1 MNLRNLAIKIID
13 QCEREI
19 DEIEELLYDFIP
31 FARKRL
37 KFKSFPP
44 ITLKSDSDNADLALG
59 KTAYYDPEHYSVTV
73 FVDGRHVKDILRSI
87 AHELVHH
94 RQNEKG
100 KFKNVTSA
108 GRPGYAQE
116 DMYLRGME
124 EEAYLLG
131 NMCFRDWEDQY
142 KATNYNN
149 ELTEWSADSMFD
161 ALKNYFTK
169 GSL

>member
-1 MNLRNLAIKIID
+1 MSLRNPAIKIID
-13 QCEREI
+13 RCEREI
-19 DEIEELLYDFIP
+19 DEIEDLLYDFLP

-37 KFKSFPP
+37 KFMSFPL
-44 ITLKSDSDNADLALG
+44 IYLVSDKYNSEKALG
-59 KTAYYDPEHYSVTV
+59 KTAYYDPDINSVTI
-73 FVDGRHVKDILRSI
+73 FVDGRHTKDILRSI

-100 KFKNVTSA
+100 KFRNLK
-108 GRPGYAQE
+108 GIGEPGYAQNNQ
-116 DMYLRGME
+116 YLRKME

-142 KATNYNN
+142 KETNYNN
-149 ELTEWSADSMFD
+149 ELNEWTNESFFD

-169 GSL
+169 GTY

>member
-1 MNLRNLAIKIID
+1 MNLKNPAIKIID
-13 QCEREI
+13 KCEREVE
-19 DEIEELLYDFIP
+19 EIEDLLYDFIP

-37 KFKSFPP
+37 KFKSYPP
-44 ITLKSDSDNADLALG
+44 IILQSDSENAEMALG
-59 KTAYYDPEHYSVTV
+59 KTAYYDPQNYSITI

-100 KFKNVTSA
+100 KFKNITNI
-108 GRPGYAQE
+108 GEEGYAQQ

-142 KATNYNN
+142 KATNYNKQIS
-149 ELTEWSADSMFD
+149 EWTNDSVFD

-169 GSL
+169 GIL